1 MQFFDVI
8 EARGSIRSYK
18 PDPVEPE
25 KLEKILRTAVKA
37 PTARNKQGVKVFVI
51 KTAGH
56 EKELIKMYMPESNW
70 FVDAPYILCLC
81 AMKDVYQ
88 DPESHR
94 DFSEIDAAIV
104 MDHMTLAATA
114 LGLGTCWI
122 GAFDPDAARE
132 VLKLDDNL
140 EPIILATL
148 GYPKQPA
155 IKRQKKTLDELVVYW
170 N

>member
-1 MQFFDVI
+1 
-8 EARGSIRSYK
+8 
-18 PDPVEPE
+18 
-25 KLEKILRTAVKA
+25 
-37 PTARNKQGVKVFVI
+37 
-51 KTAGH
+51 
-56 EKELIKMYMPESNW
+56 
-70 FVDAPYILCLC
+70 
-81 AMKDVYQ
+81 MKDVYQ

-122 GAFDPDAARE
+122 GAFDKDAARE

>member
-1 MQFFDVI
+1 MNFFDVI
-8 EARGSIRSYK
+8 KTRQSIRSYK

-25 KLEKILRTAVKA
+25 KLDKILKAASKA
-37 PTARNKQGVKVFVI
+37 PTASNMQAFKVIVV

-56 EKELIKMYMPESNW
+56 EKELNKIYAREW
-70 FVDAPYILCLC
+70 FVEAPYVLCVC
-81 AMKDVYQ
+81 AMKDVY
-88 DPESHR
+88 EARKGRR

-132 VLKLDDNL
+132 VLKLDDTL

>member
-37 PTARNKQGVKVFVI
+37 PTARNKQGFKVFVI

-148 GYPKQPA
+148 GYPKQPV

>member
-8 EARGSIRSYK
+8 ETRGSIRSYK

-25 KLEKILRTAVKA
+25 KLDKILKTVIKA
-37 PTARNKQGVKVFVI
+37 PTARNMQALKVIVV

-56 EKELIKMYMPESNW
+56 EKELNKIYSPEW
-70 FVDAPYILCLC
+70 FVEAPYVLCVC
-81 AMKDVYQ
+81 AMKDVY
-88 DPESHR
+88 EARKGHR

-104 MDHMTLAATA
+104 MDHIILAATA

-122 GAFDPDAARE
+122 GAYDPDAARE

-140 EPIILATL
+140 EPIIFTTL
-148 GYPKQPA
+148 GYPKDPA
-155 IKRQKKTLDELVVYW
+155 IKRHKKTLEEMVVFW
-170 N
+170 NKK

>member
-8 EARGSIRSYK
+8 ETRRSIRSYK

-25 KLEKILRTAVKA
+25 KLDKILKTVVEA
-37 PTARNKQGVKVFVI
+37 PTARNMQAFKVIVI

-56 EKELIKMYMPESNW
+56 EKDLSKIYASGW
-70 FVDAPYILCLC
+70 FVEAPYVLCVC
-81 AMKDVYQ
+81 AMKDVY
-88 DPESHR
+88 EARKGRR

-104 MDHMTLAATA
+104 MDHIILTATA

-132 VLKLDDNL
+132 VLKLDKNL
-140 EPIILATL
+140 EPIIFTTL
-148 GYPKQPA
+148 GYPKEPA
-155 IKRQKKTLDELVVYW
+155 VKRPRKPFEELVVFW
-170 N
+170 NN

>member
-1 MQFFDVI
+1 MQFFDVVNS
-8 EARGSIRSYK
+8 RGSIRSYK

-25 KLEKILRTAVKA
+25 KLNKILETVVKA
-37 PTARNKQGVKVFVI
+37 PTARNMQAFKVIVV

-56 EKELIKMYMPESNW
+56 EKELNKIYPPGW
-70 FVDAPYILCLC
+70 FVEAPYVLCVC
-81 AMKDVYQ
+81 AMKDVY
-88 DPESHR
+88 EARKGHR

-104 MDHMTLAATA
+104 MDHIVLAATA

-132 VLKLDDNL
+132 VLKLDSNL
-140 EPIILATL
+140 EPIIFTTL
-148 GYPKQPA
+148 GYPKEPA
-155 IKRQKKTLDELVVYW
+155 IKRQKKSVDELVVYW

>member
-1 MQFFDVI
+1 MQFFEVI
-8 EARGSIRSYK
+8 EARRSIRSYR

-25 KLEKILRTAVKA
+25 KLDKILKAVVEA
-37 PTARNKQGVKVFVI
+37 PTARNMQAFKVIVI

-56 EKELIKMYMPESNW
+56 EKELSKIYAQEW
-70 FVDAPYILCLC
+70 FVEAPYVICVC
-81 AMKDVYQ
+81 AMKDVYRARKGR
-88 DPESHR
+88 R

-104 MDHMTLAATA
+104 MDHIILAATD

-140 EPIILATL
+140 EPVIFTTL
-148 GYPKQPA
+148 GYPKEPA
-155 IKRQKKTLDELVVYW
+155 AKRPRKPVEELVEFW
-170 N
+170 NSR